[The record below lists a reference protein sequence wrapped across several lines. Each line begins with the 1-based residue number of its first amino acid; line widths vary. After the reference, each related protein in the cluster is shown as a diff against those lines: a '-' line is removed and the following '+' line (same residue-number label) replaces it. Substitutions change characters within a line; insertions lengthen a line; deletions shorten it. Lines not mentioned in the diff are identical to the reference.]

1 MSPALAGEFLTIW
14 PPGKSCSSPFV
25 EGTPT
30 HPSDPQL
37 ASHGPGVLAALSSLP
52 SASLLKLQM
61 DIYLG
66 SYLVMLLMH

>member
-1 MSPALAGEFLTIW
+1 M
-14 PPGKSCSSPFV
+14 

-52 SASLLKLQM
+52 LASLLKLQM